1 MPGIYLGS
9 YKILLEE
16 DRIVIINAIFPDDA
30 ALLKFPVFIFFFFNM
45 FCHSCSPISEE
56 HSIYQPPCLLSCAH
70 LLLICI
76 DSSWLI
82 YRIDLMF
89 QSFEINTPEG
99 LGS

>member
-16 DRIVIINAIFPDDA
+16 DRIVIINVIFPDDA
-30 ALLKFPVFIFFFFNM
+30 ALLKFPVFIFFFNM

-89 QSFEINTPEG
+89 QPFEINTPEG
-99 LGS
+99 LGF